1 MPAQTTLTNKVYFP
15 DGAKVSVKANGEGSY
30 TDIGAINSAISLT
43 LNWTENQV
51 LTANAGKLMKQIK
64 DMIVDGSFT
73 LIQLDADNLN
83 RLSGNLFEKVP
94 TPGSAVLSAA
104 FDTQDIVDIVMG
116 KIYDLEAVVNA
127 TGEPIKFSTAPVLA
141 SVLEGGLNALSAGAD
156 YSVISNPSSPSGY
169 SIIFM
174 DTAAL
179 DPGDDVEITYGDN
192 TPIATTAIYCG
203 SSTTTLD
210 AYALRFAH
218 TNEAGV
224 EDRVFELYSVDPT
237 SGGFQF
243 GFKGANEDGVEEMP
257 ISFQGKI
264 DTSRADGRQLFGWVT
279 R

>member
-15 DGAKVSVKANGEGSY
+15 DGAKVSVKASGEGSY

-43 LNWTENQV
+43 LNWTENQE
-51 LTANAGKLMKQIK
+51 LTANADKLRKQIK
-64 DMIVDGSFT
+64 NMIVDGSFT
-73 LIQLDADNLN
+73 LIQLDADNIN
-83 RLSGNLFEKVP
+83 RLSGNLFEKV
-94 TPGSAVLSAA
+94 TTAGSEVLSAA
-104 FDTQDIVDIVMG
+104 FDTQTISDIAFGTM
-116 KIYDLEAVVNA
+116 YNLEAVVTA
-127 TGEPIKFSTAPVLA
+127 TGEPIKFSAAPVISGILNGATPLA
-141 SVLEGGLNALSAGAD
+141 AD
-156 YSVISNPSSPSGY
+156 DDYTIVADASSPSGY
-169 SIIFM
+169 SIVFM
-174 DTAAL
+174 DTADIDA
-179 DPGDDVEITYGDN
+179 GDDPVITYGNN

-218 TNEAGV
+218 TNESGV

-257 ISFQGKI
+257 ITFQGKI